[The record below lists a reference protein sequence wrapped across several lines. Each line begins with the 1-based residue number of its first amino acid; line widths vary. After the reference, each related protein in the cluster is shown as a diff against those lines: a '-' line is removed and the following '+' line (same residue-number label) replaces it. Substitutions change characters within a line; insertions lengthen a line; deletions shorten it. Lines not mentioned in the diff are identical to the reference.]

1 MQKSDDL
8 DENPIVKELS
18 NAASTAFH
26 ELEITKLNL
35 KEKELELKE
44 IAEISNQKINA
55 TVKTNQDLQVK
66 VQMLM
71 DLSNSLER
79 ENEILEQ
86 KNKEFKIKENNFN
99 KLNRDLKNQLINVSK
114 DEKDLELRKKYLEKQ
129 VELKTDALIKS
140 EKMAIIGELTSR
152 LAHDLRNPLS
162 VIKAAHGIMK
172 EQPKMDIEKRLKYN
186 ARIDRSLLRIIH
198 LVDDVL
204 GFVRI
209 SDLDLVET
217 SVLSLI
223 ESSMDSIDI
232 PSKTKIIK
240 PENDF
245 QINCDSR
252 KLEAVFAN
260 LITNSIQAIDGE
272 GRIEMRLSDGNNG
285 IKIEIEDTGHG
296 IPKSIMPKI
305 FDPLFTTKT
314 NGTGLGLAICKTIVE
329 QHDGSISA
337 KSNPTTF
344 TILLPTNL

>member
-1 MQKSDDL
+1 MQKSDKL
-8 DENPIVKELS
+8 DENQIVKELS
-18 NAASTAFH
+18 NVASNAFH
-26 ELEITKLNL
+26 ELEITKQNL
-35 KEKELELKE
+35 MEKELELKE
-44 IAEISNQKINA
+44 IAEISNEKINA
-55 TVKTNQDLQVK
+55 AVKTNQDLQVK

-71 DLSNSLER
+71 DLSNTLES

-86 KNKEFKIKENNFN
+86 KSIEFKIKENTYN
-99 KLNRDLKNQLINVSK
+99 KLNRGLKDQLANVSK

-172 EQPKMDIEKRLKYN
+172 EQPKMNIEKRLKYN
-186 ARIDRSLLRIIH
+186 ARIDRALLRIIH

-209 SDLDLVET
+209 SDLELVAT
-217 SVLSLI
+217 SLLSVI

-232 PSKTKIIK
+232 PQKIKIIK

-245 QINCDSR
+245 QINCDIR

-260 LITNSIQAIDGE
+260 LITNSIQAVENE
-272 GRIEMRLSDGNNG
+272 GRIEIRFSDIQNG
-285 IKIEIEDTGHG
+285 IKIEIEDTGPG
-296 IPKSIMPKI
+296 IAKSIISKI

-314 NGTGLGLAICKTIVE
+314 SGTGLGLAICKTIIE
-329 QHDGSISA
+329 QHDGTISA